1 MRYEPAAALRSWWHG
16 TTLHTHGAGL
26 QGGGIVLTSGAA
38 AAAEQPDGQ
47 SGQEVTKRCLMCGDE
62 HTLFYFPVRKSHP
75 DGWVH
80 CFPCQREQ
88 RQKVKASSGCVM

>member
-1 MRYEPAAALRSWWHG
+1 MAWNDAAY
-16 TTLHTHGAGL
+16 TCCVGAGL
-26 QGGGIVLTSGAA
+26 QGGGTVLTSCAA

-47 SGQEVTKRCLMCGDE
+47 SGQDVSKRCLMCGDE